1 MIDQVRIRVVG
12 GSGGK
17 GCVSFRREKFVPRG
31 GPDGGDG
38 GNGGSVIIVADG
50 SVRTLREMGRK
61 RVYKANPGRPGQ
73 GSDKHGRRGE
83 DILVRVPEGTEVRDV
98 DEDRLLGDLDE
109 VGKTLVVARGGLG
122 GRGNKWFARAVYRAP
137 RIAQRGQ
144 DGEEREIQLDLKLLA
159 DVGVVGLPNA
169 GKSTLLQAISAARP
183 KVADYPFTTLE
194 PALGVVDVGYERFVV
209 ADIPGLIEGAHE
221 GAGLGLDFLRHVER
235 TKVLVHMVD
244 GSSPEPLADVDAV
257 NRELSQYSE
266 ALANRPQLVVVNK
279 IDLPDVEERIPE
291 LKVVFDGRGITPLFL
306 SAAERQGTDELM
318 RRLVERLAVKE
329 EERPP
334 EEIAIIRPQPLG
346 RRYNVRREGR
356 GFRVEG
362 ERVVT
367 FAEMMPMGVEEGRQE
382 LWWRL
387 GRWGVS
393 GALRRAGARPGD
405 RVRLGDLEL
414 EWPG

>member
-1 MIDQVRIRVVG
+1 M
-12 GSGGK
+12 
-17 GCVSFRREKFVPRG
+17 SFRREKYVPRG

-38 GNGGSVIIVADG
+38 GNGGSLIVVADG
-50 SVRTLREMGRK
+50 SVRTLKEMGRR
-61 RVYKANPGRPGQ
+61 RVYKANQGRHGL
-73 GSDKHGRRGE
+73 GSDKNGRRGE
-83 DILVRVPEGTEVRDV
+83 DVVIRVPAGTEVRDV
-98 DEDRLLGDLDE
+98 YEDRLLGDLDE
-109 VGKTLVVARGGLG
+109 VGKTLVVARGGIG

-144 DGEEREIQLDLKLLA
+144 AGEEREIQLDLKLLA

-183 KVADYPFTTLE
+183 KVAEYPFTTLE
-194 PALGVVDVGYERFVV
+194 PALGVVDVGFERFVV

-244 GSSPEPLADVDAV
+244 GSSLDPLADMDAV
-257 NRELSQYSE
+257 NGELSQYSG
-266 ALANRPQLVVVNK
+266 ALGDRPQILVVNK
-279 IDLPDVEERIPE
+279 IDLAEVEERISE
-291 LKVVFDGRGITPLFL
+291 LKVVFSERGVTPMFL
-306 SAAERQGTDELM
+306 SAAERRGTDELV
-318 RRLVERLAVKE
+318 RRLAEQLAVQG
-329 EERPP
+329 EERPL
-334 EEIAIIRPQPLG
+334 EEIPTIRPQPLG
-346 RRYNVRREGR
+346 RRFNVRREGE
-356 GFRVEG
+356 GFLVEG

-367 FAEMMPMGVEEGRQE
+367 FVEMMPVGVEEGKQE

-405 RVRLGDLEL
+405 RVRLGEIEL

>member
-1 MIDQVRIRVVG
+1 MV
-12 GSGGK
+12 
-17 GCVSFRREKFVPRG
+17 
-31 GPDGGDG
+31 
-38 GNGGSVIIVADG
+38 
-50 SVRTLREMGRK
+50 
-61 RVYKANPGRPGQ
+61 
-73 GSDKHGRRGE
+73 
-83 DILVRVPEGTEVRDV
+83 VRVPAGTEVREV
-98 DEDRLLGDLDE
+98 GEDRLMGYLDE
-109 VGKTLVVARGGLG
+109 GGKTLVVARGGIG

-144 DGEEREIQLDLKLLA
+144 AGKEREIQLDLKLLA

-183 KVADYPFTTLE
+183 KVAEYPFTTLE
-194 PALGVVDVGYERFVV
+194 PALGVVDVGFERFVV

-244 GSSPEPLADVDAV
+244 GSSSDPLADVDAV

-266 ALANRPQLVVVNK
+266 ALASRPQLLVVNK
-279 IDLPDVEERIPE
+279 IDLPEVEERVPE
-291 LKVVFDGRGITPLFL
+291 LKVVFGGRGVTPLFL
-306 SAAERQGTDELM
+306 SAAERRGTDELV
-318 RRLVERLAVKE
+318 RRLAEQLAVQEKE
-329 EERPP
+329 KPL
-334 EEIAIIRPQPLG
+334 EEIATIRPQPLG
-346 RRYNVRREGR
+346 RRFNVRREGE

-362 ERVVT
+362 ERVVA
-367 FAEMMPMGVEEGRQE
+367 FAEMMPVGGEEGWQE

-393 GALRRAGARPGD
+393 GALSRAGARPGA
-405 RVRLGDLEL
+405 RVRLGGLEL

>member
-1 MIDQVRIRVVG
+1 M
-12 GSGGK
+12 
-17 GCVSFRREKFVPRG
+17 
-31 GPDGGDG
+31 
-38 GNGGSVIIVADG
+38 
-50 SVRTLREMGRK
+50 
-61 RVYKANPGRPGQ
+61 
-73 GSDKHGRRGE
+73 
-83 DILVRVPEGTEVRDV
+83 RDV
-98 DEDRLLGDLDE
+98 GEDRLLGDLDE

-144 DGEEREIQLDLKLLA
+144 AGEEREIQLDLKLIA

-183 KVADYPFTTLE
+183 KIADYPFTTLE

-235 TKVLVHMVD
+235 TRVLVHMVD
-244 GSSPEPLADVDAV
+244 GSSPDPLADVDAV
-257 NRELSQYSE
+257 NGELSQYSE
-266 ALANRPQLVVVNK
+266 ALADRPQLVVVNK
-279 IDLPDVEERIPE
+279 IDLPEVEERISE
-291 LKVVFDGRGITPLFL
+291 LKVVFGRRGVTPLFL
-306 SAAERQGTDELM
+306 SAAERRGTDELVQ
-318 RRLVERLAVKE
+318 RLVEQLAVREEE
-329 EERPP
+329 EERLP
-334 EEIAIIRPQPLG
+334 EEVPTIKPQPLG
-346 RRYNVRREGR
+346 RRFNIQREGD
-356 GFRVEG
+356 GFRVGG
-362 ERVVT
+362 ERVVA
-367 FAEMMPMGVEEGRQE
+367 FVEMMPLGVEEGRQE

-405 RVRLGDLEL
+405 RVLLGDLEL

>member
-1 MIDQVRIRVVG
+1 M
-12 GSGGK
+12 
-17 GCVSFRREKFVPRG
+17 SFRREKYVPRG
-31 GPDGGDG
+31 GPNGGDG
-38 GNGGSVIIVADG
+38 GNGGSVIVVADG

-61 RVYKANPGRPGQ
+61 RVYKADQGRPGQ
-73 GSDKHGRRGE
+73 GTDKHGRRGE
-83 DILVRVPEGTEVRDV
+83 DIVVRVPEGTEVRDV
-98 DEDRLLGDLDE
+98 GEDRLLVDLDE

-144 DGEEREIQLDLKLLA
+144 AGEEREIQLDLKLIA

-183 KVADYPFTTLE
+183 KIADYPFTTLE

-235 TKVLVHMVD
+235 TRVLVHMVD
-244 GSSPEPLADVDAV
+244 GSSPDPLADVDAV
-257 NRELSQYSE
+257 NGELSQYSE
-266 ALANRPQLVVVNK
+266 ALADRPQLVVVNK
-279 IDLPDVEERIPE
+279 IDLPEVEERISE
-291 LKVVFDGRGITPLFL
+291 LMVVFGERGVTPLFL
-306 SAAERQGTDELM
+306 SAAERRGTDELV
-318 RRLVERLAVKE
+318 RRLVEQLAVREE
-329 EERPP
+329 EERLP
-334 EEIAIIRPQPLG
+334 EEVPTIKPQPLG
-346 RRYNVRREGR
+346 RRFNIQREGD

-367 FAEMMPMGVEEGRQE
+367 FVGMMPLGVEEGKQE

-393 GALRRAGARPGD
+393 GALRRAGARAGD
-405 RVRLGDLEL
+405 RVLLGDHEL

>member
-1 MIDQVRIRVVG
+1 M
-12 GSGGK
+12 
-17 GCVSFRREKFVPRG
+17 SFRREKFVPRG

-38 GNGGSVIIVADG
+38 GNGGSVIVIADG

-61 RVYKANPGRPGQ
+61 RVYKADPGRPGL

-83 DILVRVPEGTEVRDV
+83 DIVVRVPEGTEVREV
-98 DEDRLLGDLDE
+98 GEERLLADLDE

-144 DGEEREIQLDLKLLA
+144 SGEEREIQLDLKLLA

-244 GSSPEPLADVDAV
+244 GSSPDPLADVDAV

-266 ALANRPQLVVVNK
+266 ALADRPQLVVVNK
-279 IDLPDVEERIPE
+279 IDLPEVEERIPE
-291 LKVVFDGRGITPLFL
+291 LKSVFDGRGVTPLFL
-306 SAAERQGTDELM
+306 SAAERRGTDELV
-318 RRLVERLAVKE
+318 RRLVERLAEQE

-334 EEIAIIRPQPLG
+334 EEIPVIRPQPLG
-346 RRYNVRREGR
+346 RRYNVLREGE

-367 FAEMMPMGVEEGRQE
+367 FAEMMPMGLEEGRQE